1 MVQVLSRFALDVN
14 GKSGRGTQYR
24 LQNRNVVPF
33 TVDIQVKN
41 TDIITLGIFQHFL
54 LQAVKKLCVE
64 EGWSETDLNNLTRL
78 CDHIDSHG
86 LTGATKMQVYRIRA
100 C

>member
-41 TDIITLGIFQHFL
+41 TDNKTWDIPTFSSAG
-54 LQAVKKLCVE
+54 CE
-64 EGWSETDLNNLTRL
+64 EALRGG
-78 CDHIDSHG
+78 G
-86 LTGATKMQVYRIRA
+86 LE
-100 C
+100 

>member
-1 MVQVLSRFALDVN
+1 MQVLSRFALDVN

-41 TDIITLGIFQHFL
+41 TDINITPGY
-54 LQAVKKLCVE
+54 
-64 EGWSETDLNNLTRL
+64 LNIVFCRL
-78 CDHIDSHG
+78 
-86 LTGATKMQVYRIRA
+86 
-100 C
+100 